1 MSIVSYYSYYQ
12 SPLGKLLLKGT
23 DDALTSLDFV
33 SEVSTVPDARYQHSE
48 KQFSEVKSQL
58 DLYFAGKLKQF
69 SVAMDL
75 QGTSFQL
82 QVWRG
87 LSRIPHGVVISYKQ
101 LAERI
106 GNPKAVRAV
115 GSANGRN
122 PIPIIIPC
130 HRVIAADGTLGGY
143 SSGLA
148 IKKALLSLEKVK
160 VLELHRR

>member
-23 DDALTSLDFV
+23 ADALAGLDFV
-33 SEVSTVPDARYQHSE
+33 SEVTTAPDARYQQSE
-48 KQFSEVKSQL
+48 EQFTEVKSQL

-69 SVAMDL
+69 SIPMDL
-75 QGTSFQL
+75 NGTPFQL
-82 QVWRG
+82 QVWHE
-87 LSRIPHGVVISYKQ
+87 LSKIPHGVVISYKQ

-106 GNPKAVRAV
+106 QNPKAVRAV
-115 GSANGRN
+115 GGANGKN

-148 IKKALLSLEKVK
+148 IKKELLSLEKVK